1 MYRQETVY
9 HLLKSHCASDTRLKK
24 VNGVLCQEHVI
35 SMVYR
40 KQLLEINTHGGVAKA
55 KVISEKDIDRKV
67 VLWVDPAKKKQYQFL
82 GSLIAIL
89 QNEIPELSKLR
100 KVVKDI
106 SGHLKDLGWPMK
118 MEFNVRK
125 NVYVTMNIKSIQV
138 LSEMN
143 CPSSLFMVPK

>member
-1 MYRQETVY
+1 
-9 HLLKSHCASDTRLKK
+9 
-24 VNGVLCQEHVI
+24 
-35 SMVYR
+35 MVYR
-40 KQLLEINTHGGVAKA
+40 KQLLEIKTHNGVAKA

-67 VLWVDPAKKKQYQFL
+67 VLWVDPARKKEFKFL

-106 SGHLKDLGWPMK
+106 SGHLRDLGWPMK
-118 MEFNVRK
+118 LEFNVRK

-138 LSEMN
+138 LSEIN
-143 CPSSLFMVPK
+143 CPASMFMVPK